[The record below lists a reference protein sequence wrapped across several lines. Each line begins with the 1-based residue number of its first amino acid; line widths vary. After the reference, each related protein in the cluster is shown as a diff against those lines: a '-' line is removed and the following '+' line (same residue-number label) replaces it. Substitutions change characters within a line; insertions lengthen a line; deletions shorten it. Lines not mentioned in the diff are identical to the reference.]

1 MNTIEGR
8 VWKFGDNIDTDLIV
22 PGQYLDAPVEEAVK
36 HALESV
42 RPDFAKEVREGDI
55 VVAGKNFGCGSSR
68 ENAPIVLQKL
78 GVGCI
83 VADSFARIFFRNS
96 IAIGLPLVTCK
107 GAAGIFSEGDTARV
121 EFREAR
127 VQNPASG
134 AALQGEPLSGDI
146 LAIVEKGGIL
156 ELLKSA
162 RKP

>member
-8 VWKFGDNIDTDLIV
+8 VWKFGDSIDTDLIV
-22 PGQYLDAPVEEAVK
+22 PGQYLDAPVDEAAK
-36 HALESV
+36 HALESI
-42 RPDFAKEVREGDI
+42 RPDFAREVRNGDI
-55 VVAGKNFGCGSSR
+55 LVAGKNFGCGSSR

-83 VADSFARIFFRNS
+83 VAESFARIFFRNA

-107 GAAGIFSEGDTARV
+107 GAAGIFSEGETARV

-127 VQNPASG
+127 VQNPKSG